1 MVIVLNKKNTTWT
14 FTDKGAYKT
23 TKMGNTYFPELK
35 IGSPNLDKFVEHL
48 ENLKYNRLD
57 KQVKSIVQ

>member
-1 MVIVLNKKNTTWT
+1 MAIVLNKKNTTWT

-23 TKMGNTYFPELK
+23 TKLGNSYFPELK

-48 ENLKYNRLD
+48 EKLKYQRLD
-57 KQVKSIVQ
+57 KPVKSVVQ